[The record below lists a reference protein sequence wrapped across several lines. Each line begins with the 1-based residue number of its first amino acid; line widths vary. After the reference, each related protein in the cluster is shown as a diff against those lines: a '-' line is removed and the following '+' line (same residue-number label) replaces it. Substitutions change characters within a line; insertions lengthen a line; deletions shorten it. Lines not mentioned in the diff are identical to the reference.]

1 MWAKVVGSNPVRSC
15 SQWMPTFLQQLPS
28 IVRNHP
34 LKLINMV
41 AIYSNK
47 ESADVAKSVGS
58 FILKIQNEALTNSSI
73 FKIAVSGGSL
83 GKVLKA
89 ALIDNEELAS
99 QVQWDK
105 WEVFFSDERL
115 VPLDHADSNYGLFA
129 ENVLSH
135 LKGAKPTVHTIDE
148 SLLTGKD
155 GLVEG
160 SDEAKDAEI
169 AKAYS
174 KLLPSDLKL
183 DLILLGCGPDGHT
196 CSLFP
201 GHALLEEKT
210 EHISL
215 IRDSPKPPP
224 RRITFTFPVLASAGA
239 IAFVA
244 EGQGKAPVIDEI
256 FNKKDSQLP
265 CKLVNELDVPVSWF
279 VNDAAVTGVDV
290 IVSKY

>member
-1 MWAKVVGSNPVRSC
+1 
-15 SQWMPTFLQQLPS
+15 
-28 IVRNHP
+28 
-34 LKLINMV
+34 MV
-41 AIYSNK
+41 SIYSNK
-47 ESADVAKSVGS
+47 DSADVAKSVG
-58 FILKIQNEALTNSSI
+58 LHVVKAQNEALKNSKT

-89 ALIDNEELAS
+89 ALIDNKELAS

-129 ENVLSH
+129 EMVLNN
-135 LKGAKPTVHTIDE
+135 LTGPKPTVHTIDE

-155 GLVEG
+155 GQIEG
-160 SDEAKDAEI
+160 SDQAKDAEI
-169 AKAYS
+169 AKSYA
-174 KLLPSDLKL
+174 KLLPTDLKWT
-183 DLILLGCGPDGHT
+183 HM
-196 CSLFP
+196 LFVP
-201 GHALLEEKT
+201 GHPLLTEKS

-224 RRITFTFPVLASAGA
+224 RRITFTFPVLENAGA

-244 EGQGKAPVIDEI
+244 EGEGKAPVIDEI
-256 FNKKDSQLP
+256 FNKKDSKLP
-265 CKLVNELDVPVSWF
+265 CKYVNELDVPVSWF
-279 VNDAAVTGVDV
+279 VNDAAVSGIDV